1 MFFGNKDLFRLAL
14 VIILAAV
21 ASSFIGHFLYLLL
34 FICILFILR
43 QAFLLNQLEQWL
55 RSGAKTNSP
64 SSSGLWE
71 EIYYQ
76 IFRLK
81 KANKKRKKQLSRIIE
96 QFRKSTAA
104 LPDAVV
110 VLGEY
115 DEIAWFNNAAKV
127 ILGLKKRDK
136 GQRIPNLIR
145 TPAFIEFLNSKD
157 PDEIL
162 SIKSPANV
170 TVGIVK

>member
-1 MFFGNKDLFRLAL
+1 MAFWNKDLLRLTVTIA
-14 VIILAAV
+14 LAAIT
-21 ASSFIGHFLYLLL
+21 SIFIGHFLYLLL
-34 FICILFILR
+34 IICIAFILR

-55 RSGAKTNSP
+55 RSGAKQDYPASN
-64 SSSGLWE
+64 GLWE
-71 EIYYQ
+71 EIYYH

-115 DEIAWFNNAAKV
+115 DEIAWFNNAAKL

-136 GQRIPNLIR
+136 GQRIP
-145 TPAFIEFLNSKD
+145 
-157 PDEIL
+157 
-162 SIKSPANV
+162 
-170 TVGIVK
+170 